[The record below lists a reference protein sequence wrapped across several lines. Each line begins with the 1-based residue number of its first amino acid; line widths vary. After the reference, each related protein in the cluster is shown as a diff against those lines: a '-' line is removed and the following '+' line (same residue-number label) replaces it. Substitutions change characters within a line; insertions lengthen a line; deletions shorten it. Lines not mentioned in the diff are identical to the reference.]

1 MKSILHSYAEMIAAR
16 EQRFQSVKPA
26 LLAALKAI
34 GVSITEVEY
43 DGSGDDGQIDSIR
56 AYNEYGQQIPLKSH
70 SISIGE
76 GDDAESYD
84 SLEEFIDIFAWD
96 VLGTYHDGFVNN
108 DGGYGTL
115 TINVADG
122 TITLNHKDR
131 FIDVTVTE
139 TEI

>member
-1 MKSILHSYAEMIAAR
+1 MKSILETYAEMIAAR
-16 EQRFQSVKPA
+16 QLRFQSVKLP
-26 LLAALKAI
+26 LLAALKSI
-34 GVSITEVEY
+34 GVNITEVEY

-56 AYNEYGQQIPLKSH
+56 AYNEDGQEISLNSH
-70 SISIGE
+70 PFSFGE
-76 GDDAESYD
+76 GDAAVSYD
-84 SLEEFIDIFAWD
+84 SLEDFIDNFAWD

-115 TINVADG
+115 TINVAAG
-122 TITLNHKDR
+122 TITLTHNDR

>member
-1 MKSILHSYAEMIAAR
+1 MKSILQSYAEMIAAR
-16 EQRFQSVKPA
+16 EQRFRSVKPA
-26 LLAALKAI
+26 LIAGLKAI
-34 GVSITEVEY
+34 GVSLTEVEY
-43 DGSGDDGQIDSIR
+43 DGAGDSGQIESIR
-56 AYNEYGQQIPLKSH
+56 AYNEGSQEIPLKSH
-70 SISIGE
+70 PISIGE
-76 GDDAESYD
+76 GDDVESYD

-96 VLGTYHDGFVNN
+96 VLGVHHDGFVNN